1 MASEQ
6 AVQWFRSAG
15 LVAIVILQ
23 ITVILFLLWKAHS
36 LSTVPGKLLWAA
48 GSVLVIGLSILFV
61 FCAIQPGREV
71 KSESD
76 VPKQTPAEFS
86 PAGPDHSGS
95 VVGSVSTDTGDQD
108 RAIGSVSADT
118 GDGDHVRG
126 SVSAD
131 KGDSGNITEI
141 SSEDIG
147 SDDIVESAV
156 TDYRALSDQ
165 TSDGLVAIY
174 TKEFSS
180 LDGYRY
186 QTSWT
191 THGEPEAIV
200 YEDDDLVRFLRYDR
214 ESDNKE
220 CLLYVYY
227 EAEKEDGGYSPM
239 DAHILEMYAYVKESG
254 EVIASGRRKW
264 EDIGSS
270 EYREA
275 TGE

>member
-1 MASEQ
+1 MAIESGSQWVQ
-6 AVQWFRSAG
+6 AAE
-15 LVAIVILQ
+15 LALIVILQ

-95 VVGSVSTDTGDQD
+95 VVGSVSTDTGD
-108 RAIGSVSADT
+108 
-118 GDGDHVRG
+118 GDHVRG

-131 KGDSGNITEI
+131 TGDSGNTTET
-141 SSEDIG
+141 SSKDMG
-147 SDDIVESAV
+147 SDDIVESAI

-264 EDIGSS
+264 EDIGSP